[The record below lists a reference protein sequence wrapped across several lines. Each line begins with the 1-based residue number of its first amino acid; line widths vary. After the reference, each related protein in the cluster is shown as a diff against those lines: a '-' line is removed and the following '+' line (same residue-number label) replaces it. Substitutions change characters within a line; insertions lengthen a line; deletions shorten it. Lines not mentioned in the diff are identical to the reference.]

1 MSNKI
6 EFIFKIYEIANRHI
20 AENYVNEAK
29 QQLDLK
35 SLKYSFQLITESDIN
50 NVIYGEGDDNYSKI
64 MYGGSDSTYPY
75 NKFETIFD
83 GISNR
88 VKGIVPKP
96 EQNLKTNRKNLFERL
111 FSSFNRDSD
120 NLNRVETPNSNE
132 PPNYVEEDGVEIEQ
146 FEGKNTYESTDVNEP
161 IVFPVN
167 YTGVIIVHLTIYDD
181 KFQYK
186 YTGGLKEYEHQLKK

>member
-6 EFIFKIYEIANRHI
+6 EFIFKIYEIANKHI

-29 QQLDLK
+29 QQLEQK
-35 SLKYSFQLITESDIN
+35 SLKHSFQLITETDIN
-50 NVIYGEGDDNYSKI
+50 NVIYGEGDDIYSKI

-88 VKGIVPKP
+88 VKGVVPKP

-120 NLNRVETPNSNE
+120 NLNRVEIPNSTE
-132 PPNYVEEDGVEIEQ
+132 PPNYVEEDGVENEQ
-146 FEGKNTYESTDVNEP
+146 FEGKNTYESTDLNEP

-181 KFQYK
+181 KQQYK
-186 YTGGLKEYEHQLKK
+186 YIGGLKAYCDYMV